1 MKEHRKKDQEYL
13 VEKYGK
19 EVVKQYEAL
28 DITVYL
34 EGMTL
39 QDNFADEV
47 FRMYV
52 LQALKNLQIER
63 NYYIKDWDFLGTKDL
78 FLELE
83 GYEDIENL
91 ANDISDIYILMEK
104 QIFLKIIKVYSIF
117 IREMKKRELRG
128 IFHMEI

>member
-1 MKEHRKKDQEYL
+1 M
-13 VEKYGK
+13 
-19 EVVKQYEAL
+19 VKQYEAL